1 MNAISW
7 FSFIVW
13 VGGFLTGVFFTWLE
27 MRRNT
32 KEGTPS
38 ASHNRPQAKIKP
50 CQNKECDCWSFV
62 DDGSNCAHYKWSEIV
77 EGSCNDYR
85 D

>member
-1 MNAISW
+1 MDI
-7 FSFIVW
+7 IVSLIDLLW
-13 VGGFLTGVFFTWLE
+13 TGAVTVTMLHYWW
-27 MRRNT
+27 RNRNI

-77 EGSCNDYR
+77 EGQCNDYR
-85 D
+85 A